1 MRPADLLRQN
11 NHQKT
16 AQKISHPRAQK
27 NPHRAHQRGEDLKG
41 KPDHHASI
49 FWLVTCDAYL
59 QATGMPI
66 RSETKPNAKKSDMFK
81 KKIATTYTGMK
92 IAIVAAAP
100 DGV

>member
-1 MRPADLLRQN
+1 PHRRVYRWGSGFTNNWRSLDSRAGICANAVPIGMRPADLLRQN

-49 FWLVTCDAYL
+49 FWLLTRDAY
-59 QATGMPI
+59 
-66 RSETKPNAKKSDMFK
+66 R
-81 KKIATTYTGMK
+81 
-92 IAIVAAAP
+92 
-100 DGV
+100 